1 MLFVSMKI
9 SIIVSVL
16 VLLLGLGQFA
26 LAQENPEENSSGT
39 STPTSTTLIQDGVP
53 NLSNAANLILEKRD
67 QITAQD
73 KTQPE
78 ELPEKVAVLSL
89 FEARKVDQLSV
100 FSFIAYWVQ
109 EAVSLGVP
117 ANTIFLIL
125 LAPILALI
133 VSFVR
138 IIIGLSTFDMWVPIA
153 LAFVFVA
160 IGVTVGMLVLGVI
173 LLASY
178 ASKVS
183 LKGVRIMFYP
193 KRSLSILFL
202 SIFVLIA
209 LMLALTFGFDR
220 IASVSIFP
228 ILVLMLL
235 GDTIVSAQLT
245 KSGSETLSI
254 TFTTILLGLVGYSLA
269 VSGSVRDIL
278 LLYPE
283 IVLLTIPLNLLI
295 GRYFGLRVVEYFR
308 FNNLS
313 D

>member
-1 MLFVSMKI
+1 MKI